1 MLDPL
6 RAHMTAFLA
15 AHEVCILSTS
25 GVRGAWAMPVRYR
38 SRGLEVDCLIPC
50 WADVAYFAERDPH
63 VLLLI
68 QDDEA
73 PATCWLQVEGA
84 ASPAPD
90 PDWGQWL
97 PSWLSPVPPAELYHL
112 LRVTPRRIDLFDARR
127 GWGAREGVDI

>member
-1 MLDPL
+1 M
-6 RAHMTAFLA
+6 
-15 AHEVCILSTS
+15 
-25 GVRGAWAMPVRYR
+25 
-38 SRGLEVDCLIPC
+38 DCLIPC

-112 LRVTPRRIDLFDARR
+112 LRVTPRRIDLFDAGR
-127 GWGAREGVDI
+127 GWGAREGVEM